1 MPVSSNAISESVHR
15 LGRGL
20 AVLYGLALAAA
31 LATVLVVSGE
41 FFRDATSAA
50 VILASAVWLLADG
63 WRQARR
69 CVSARLVLG
78 AGLLVLV
85 AVPAWLLVL
94 DPSLWN
100 GSPRPRLASGLA
112 IWAIGAAGLAYG
124 AKLGHSARL
133 PGRHKGSAHEIPQAA
148 ARQWDPRGRAAWV
161 AVWAFAFGS
170 LVAFLAA
177 VGGPLHYLAHLDDTG
192 PLAAGLT
199 YLIWG
204 LSFGRYAA
212 FAALGEAW
220 ACGRTS
226 SRRELAGLA
235 TGMLLVAIVGSRL
248 LLLTALV
255 ELALLRLYFW
265 PVTRRLRIAL
275 LAALVTALVVVFGL
289 GGLRRYQS
297 LHATGSFPAFLATNE
312 VPELP
317 RVWVNQYADSV
328 RLAVIAHQVVPAH
341 AGFEYG
347 KELLRVLLQPLPSGL
362 RPHVSEAPALVS
374 AFTSPSAGNALPL
387 PVIGYIQFGLVGAL
401 VFPLLLG
408 AVAGALDRAWR
419 RWRDVGAVLASIA
432 ASVGV
437 LVVLRGSLAQAL
449 AIVLIDV
456 LGLFAAHRW
465 LYRRPTAADTP
476 TGPSIVAR

>member
-1 MPVSSNAISESVHR
+1 VPASSNAISGSVQR
-15 LGRGL
+15 LGGRL
-20 AVLYGLALAAA
+20 TALPGLALAAA
-31 LATVLVVSGE
+31 LVTVLIVPDG
-41 FFRDATSAA
+41 FLRDATSAA
-50 VILASAVWLLADG
+50 AILASAVWLLADG

-69 CVSARLVLG
+69 YVSARLLLG

-85 AVPAWLLVL
+85 AVPAWLLTL

-100 GSPRPRLASGLA
+100 GSPRPRLGSGLA

-133 PGRHKGSAHEIPQAA
+133 PGRQESRAHEIPQAVV
-148 ARQWDPRGRAAWV
+148 RQRDPRGRVAWV
-161 AVWAFAFGS
+161 AVWAVAFGS
-170 LVAFLAA
+170 FVAFLAA

-192 PLAAGLT
+192 TLTGGLT
-199 YLIWG
+199 YLVWG

-212 FAALGEAW
+212 FAMLGEAW

-226 SRRELAGLA
+226 SRRELAVLA

-248 LLLTALV
+248 LLLAALV
-255 ELALLRLYFW
+255 QLALLWLYFR
-265 PVTRRLRIAL
+265 PVMPRPRVTL
-275 LAALVTALVVVFGL
+275 LAALVAALVVVFGL

-297 LHATGSFPAFLATNE
+297 LHATGSFPAFLANNE

-347 KELLRVLLQPLPSGL
+347 KELLRVVLQPLPSGV
-362 RPHVSEAPALVS
+362 RPHVAEAPALVS
-374 AFTSPSAGNALPL
+374 AFTSPSGGNALPL
-387 PVIGYIQFGLVGAL
+387 PVIGYIQFGFVGAFI
-401 VFPLLLG
+401 FPLLLG
-408 AVAGALDRAWR
+408 AAAGALDRAWR
-419 RWRDVGAVLASIA
+419 RLRDVGAVLAAIA
-432 ASVGV
+432 ASTGV
-437 LVVLRGSLAQAL
+437 LIVLRGSLPQAL
-449 AIVLIDV
+449 AIALIDV
-456 LGLFAAHRW
+456 LGLFAAHRL

-476 TGPSIVAR
+476 TSPSIGAR